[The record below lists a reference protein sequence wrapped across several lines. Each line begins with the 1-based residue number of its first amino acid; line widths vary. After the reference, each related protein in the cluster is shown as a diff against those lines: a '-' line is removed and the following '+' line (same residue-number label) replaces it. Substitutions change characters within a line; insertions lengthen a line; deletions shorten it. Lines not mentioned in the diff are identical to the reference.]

1 MKRANGS
8 TTSDTFATNTM
19 TRIRCF
25 LTIAVSWLLATAL
38 QQAVS
43 EEVLVTDA
51 ILDADPVEPIPGH
64 EDDHEIISL
73 DENDTSNSIASFP
86 ENKSTDSSVLSKD
99 ETIDEPTQQQKSE
112 TQPEIIV
119 ESSLESMS
127 DEELKAICTNR
138 GFEISI
144 EGEEGLSQMTHA
156 DYVEAA
162 TKCLSLEKEMNA
174 VIAENPELAAEL
186 DLEIERMRLEKER
199 LEQEREAIL
208 AEKALLEEQLRNAG
222 VDPSSIAT
230 VPSSLT
236 SANASSVDEVLRESF
251 VRLFDRVGCDL
262 QLVGG
267 VILFALKPMAG
278 PIQMLWRY
286 SSPSI
291 EGMLRQVI
299 AFSSNIV
306 SSKQLDTIRQVILL
320 QYRTAIKLAAP
331 FTSPVI
337 AGTTSLL
344 RLLNQ
349 KPEIQQV
356 RRILG
361 AFFGP
366 LTESLLSGW
375 KLVEPNVT
383 VAFEN
388 TSTWLQRVARDS
400 LSQGAK

>member
-1 MKRANGS
+1 MS
-8 TTSDTFATNTM
+8 WF
-19 TRIRCF
+19 
-25 LTIAVSWLLATAL
+25 IAAAVR
-38 QQAVS
+38 QVVS
-43 EEVLVTDA
+43 EEAVVTDT
-51 ILDADPVEPIPGH
+51 ILDADFVEPISDNDY
-64 EDDHEIISL
+64 EVILL
-73 DENDTSNSIASFP
+73 DEIDISEDILASPENESAENSTLAKNGTSN
-86 ENKSTDSSVLSKD
+86 
-99 ETIDEPTQQQKSE
+99 
-112 TQPEIIV
+112 TQPEMIV

-127 DEELKAICTNR
+127 DEELKAICTER

-236 SANASSVDEVLRESF
+236 STNASSVDEVLRESF

-267 VILFALKPMAG
+267 LILYAVKPMVG
-278 PIQMLWRY
+278 PIQLLWRY

-291 EGMLRQVI
+291 EGMLRQIITFTNSV
-299 AFSSNIV
+299 V
-306 SSKQLDTIRQVILL
+306 SAKQLDSIRQLVLL
-320 QYRTAIKLAAP
+320 QYRTVAKLAAP
-331 FTSPVI
+331 IATPVF
-337 AGTTSLL
+337 AGITSLL

-356 RRILG
+356 RRIIG

-383 VAFEN
+383 IAVET
-388 TSTWLQRVARDS
+388 TSSWLQRLAKDS
-400 LSQGAK
+400 FSQGVK